1 MITSRAMY
9 IIDEEY
15 RIVYTNEQFRQYYQ
29 DVSLHQKCYRALGHL
44 EYICPN
50 CPLYQK
56 TQENTF
62 YNTATKEWIY
72 AQTVKMEQED
82 GRHYHAVFFELLRD
96 DLLRESSE
104 LDAHCR
110 GMLEKLLA
118 ENAEACILGQY
129 CQEGFPIFYASSALL
144 RMLGYESCEEM
155 LHHRG
160 SSAMDFIHPDDA
172 DMTARHIL
180 SNNPHSG
187 MNYAISYRMQR
198 KDGSYCCVA
207 DRGFVVEEDDC
218 LLLISQLSDMSGML
232 RMQTTIEQENRA
244 LQQQNLE
251 LKYMKNRRPD
261 AYHCCE
267 EAEGFP
273 FREISEQFC
282 DLTGFTREE
291 LRLQFEGRL
300 SNMVVPEDRGKI
312 NSVLTLHE
320 IGSTCE
326 IHYRLQ
332 TKSRGIIWVK
342 GNVRL
347 SEFGG
352 ERFYQGTIVEITA
365 EMETQR
371 VLEQRNRE
379 LELFLSAIPGGI
391 KHIEANEEFSYRF
404 ISEGAAAL
412 FGYTVEEMMEAS
424 GGNAMGMVYPEDRE
438 LVRTELRQCLAQT
451 TTDYSVKYRI
461 MCRDGSLKYILGCGR
476 LAQDENGKPY
486 FQSLYIDLT
495 REKENEDMIQ
505 QLQLIRALSN
515 DYSDVYVVDLESGLL
530 IPVFQHE
537 TSGIAHLTNECYE
550 TWLQQLC
557 AELVHPEDREQ
568 FLQKIN
574 LNEIRTQLTS
584 RDMFHHDY
592 RSETD
597 DIVTYWQIKCV
608 RIGEGET
615 PLRAIIGFRNID
627 EDVRIEHERSQALR
641 DALNQAQY
649 ANKAKTTFLNNMS
662 HDIRTPMNA
671 IIGFTTLASA
681 HIDNKERVRDY
692 LRKITHSSNHLLS
705 LINDVLDM
713 SRIESGKMNIA
724 EKPENLSEILCE
736 IRNIMQ
742 ADVHAKQ
749 LKFEVLTFD
758 IVNEMIYCDK
768 LRINQII
775 LNLLSNA
782 VKFTAPGGRVAMH
795 IYQRSCAQEGMA
807 VYEFHFT
814 DTGIGMEKEFLQHIF
829 EPFAQERSSTVS
841 GIQGTGLGMA
851 ITKNIVDMCGGT
863 IAVESEP
870 GVGTEITVTL
880 QFRIVGNA
888 AEPEQTHIFKG
899 MRALVVDDEM
909 NACKSVSRM
918 LRRLGMR
925 VDWTVCGSEAVIRAE
940 EAIEI
945 GEPYQVFVVDWV
957 MSDMN
962 GIETARRLRRVVG
975 KQPPIIV
982 LSAYDFTDIEPEG
995 REAGVTDFVCK
1006 PLFLSELRRVLLHV
1020 CNVQQEDNPL
1030 RSTERIRGRHILVAE
1045 DNEINQE
1052 ITVDILST
1060 VGILV
1065 DIAENGA
1072 AALEMLQNKGAGFY
1086 DLVLMDIQMPV
1097 MDGYEAARQ
1106 IRLLPDPMLAEIP
1119 IIAMTANAF
1128 EEDRVLAF
1136 EAGMNGHI
1144 AKPIEID
1151 KLLSTIEYMMKP

>member
-1 MITSRAMY
+1 MNNRAMY

-44 EYICPN
+44 EHICPN

-56 TQENTF
+56 TQENAF

-96 DLLRESSE
+96 DLLREGSE

-110 GMLEKLLA
+110 EMLENLMA

-129 CQEGFPIFYASSALL
+129 CQDGFPIFYASGALL
-144 RMLGYESCEEM
+144 RLLGYESCEEM
-155 LHHRG
+155 LSHRG
-160 SSAMDFIHPDDA
+160 SSALDFIHPDDA
-172 DMTARHIL
+172 DMTTRRIL
-180 SNNPHSG
+180 GNNPHSG
-187 MNYAISYRMQR
+187 MNYSISYRMQR
-198 KDGSYCCVA
+198 KDGSYFCVA

-267 EAEGFP
+267 EADDFP

-282 DLTGFTREE
+282 ELTGYTREE
-291 LRLQFEGRL
+291 LRRRFDDKLY
-300 SNMVVPEDRGKI
+300 NMVVPEDRNKL
-312 NSVLTLHE
+312 NAALVMHE

-379 LELFLSAIPGGI
+379 LELILSAIPGGL

-404 ISEGAAAL
+404 LSEGAAAL

-476 LAQDENGKPY
+476 LAQDEDGKPY

-515 DYSDVYVVDLESGLL
+515 DYSDVYVVDLENGIL

-537 TSGIAHLTNECYE
+537 TSVIAHLTNECYE
-550 TWLQQLC
+550 VWLQQLC
-557 AELVHPEDREQ
+557 EETVHPEDREQ
-568 FLQKIN
+568 FLQKAG
-574 LNEIRTQLTS
+574 LDEIRTQLTS

-592 RSETD
+592 RNAVDNE
-597 DIVTYWQIKCV
+597 VTYWQIKCV
-608 RIGEGET
+608 RIGDEGT
-615 PLRAIIGFRNID
+615 PVRAIIGFRNID
-627 EDVRIEHERSQALR
+627 EDVRIERERSQALR

-671 IIGFTTLASA
+671 IIGFTTLAAA

-736 IRNIMQ
+736 IKNIMQ

-758 IVNEMIYCDK
+758 IVNEMVYCDK

-795 IYQRSCAQEGMA
+795 IFQRSCTQEDMA
-807 VYEFHFT
+807 VYEFRFT

-863 IAVESEP
+863 IAVESDP
-870 GVGTEITVTL
+870 GIGTEIIVTL
-880 QFRIVGNA
+880 QFRIVGSA
-888 AEPEQTHIFKG
+888 SEPEQPHIFQG

-925 VDWTVCGSEAVIRAE
+925 VDWTVCGSEAVVRAE

-962 GIETARRLRRVVG
+962 GIETTRRLRRVIG

-982 LSAYDFTDIEPEG
+982 LSAYDYTDIEPEG
-995 REAGVTDFVCK
+995 REAGVTEFACK

-1020 CNVQQEDNPL
+1020 CNVPAEENPL
-1030 RSTERIRGRHILVAE
+1030 RGTERIQGRRVLVAE

-1060 VGILV
+1060 VGVLV

-1072 AALEMLQNKGAGFY
+1072 AALEMLQSKGAGFY

-1128 EEDRVLAF
+1128 DEDRVLAF

-1144 AKPIEID
+1144 PKPIEID
-1151 KLLSTIEYMMKP
+1151 KLLSTIEYMIKP